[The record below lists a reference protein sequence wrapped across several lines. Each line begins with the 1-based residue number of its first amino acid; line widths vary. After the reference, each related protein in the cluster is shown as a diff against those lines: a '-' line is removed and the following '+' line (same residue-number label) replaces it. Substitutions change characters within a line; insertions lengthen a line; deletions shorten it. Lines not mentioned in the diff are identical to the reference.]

1 MLQPQGGTGM
11 VRRIGSHYLRGLQ
24 ARSGCGSPLGRATV
38 WSALASLVMV
48 YGACTTAPEDRVIY
62 DMFLLGYVRGRVI
75 TGDGAPVPDVE
86 VHIRYWGWWA
96 CYENGIRPDIYP
108 DTTDAD
114 GRFEF
119 GVGWNNTPFFDACVS
134 LVAFPPATSGLAIDS
149 VSDIYVPL
157 AYVIT
162 DTVDVEI
169 VLPPLER
176 GALLASERIIHIT
189 GR

>member
-1 MLQPQGGTGM
+1 M
-11 VRRIGSHYLRGLQ
+11 
-24 ARSGCGSPLGRATV
+24 GRATV

-86 VHIRYWGWWA
+86 VHMRYWGWWS
-96 CYENGIRPDIYP
+96 CYESGINPGLDR

-114 GRFEF
+114 GRFTF
-119 GVGWNNTPFFDACVS
+119 GVIWDNAAFFDACVS
-134 LVAFPPATSGLAIDS
+134 LVAIPPSTSGLAVDS
-149 VSDIYVPL
+149 ISDVFVPL